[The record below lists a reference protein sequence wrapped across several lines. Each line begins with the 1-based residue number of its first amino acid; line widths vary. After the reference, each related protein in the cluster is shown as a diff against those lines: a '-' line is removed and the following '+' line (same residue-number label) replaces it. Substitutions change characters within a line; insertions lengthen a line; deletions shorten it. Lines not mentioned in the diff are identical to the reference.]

1 MRGIAFGSGTTYAV
15 RGEVD
20 SSDGYGLYTPDDA
33 KIDGNL
39 EVGGTVNNTLN
50 VDSDLQVTGTKN
62 FVQAVDTTAGTK
74 NVHYTSIEAG
84 EVRTEH
90 TGVAEMEDGHA
101 LIELPE
107 HFDMVTTDEEP
118 IAVQVTAHAEEKVHP
133 QVVEKS
139 TRYVSVEDFGDGPDD
154 YSFSYTVKGIRAG
167 FTDED
172 VVRDP

>member
-1 MRGIAFGSGTTYAV
+1 MQ
-15 RGEVD
+15 
-20 SSDGYGLYTPDDA
+20 
-33 KIDGNL
+33 
-39 EVGGTVNNTLN
+39 NTLN
-50 VDSDLQVTGTKN
+50 VNSDLQVTGTKN

-107 HFDMVTTDEEP
+107 HFDMVTSDEEP
-118 IAVQVTAHAEEKVHP
+118 IAVQVTAHAEERVHP

-139 TRYVSVEDFGDGPDD
+139 TRFVSVEDFGDGPAD
-154 YSFSYTVKGIRAG
+154 YSFSYTVKGVRAG
-167 FTDED
+167 YEDEE
-172 VVRDP
+172 VVRDQ